1 MALYNHPSAIL
12 TLNNF
17 IISQIMLVLSIVHG
31 GDNVMRDPHRAHFR
45 APTLESG
52 AYDIVMAGMASSR
65 LPFIRHGS

>member
-1 MALYNHPSAIL
+1 
-12 TLNNF
+12 
-17 IISQIMLVLSIVHG
+17 MLVLSIVHG